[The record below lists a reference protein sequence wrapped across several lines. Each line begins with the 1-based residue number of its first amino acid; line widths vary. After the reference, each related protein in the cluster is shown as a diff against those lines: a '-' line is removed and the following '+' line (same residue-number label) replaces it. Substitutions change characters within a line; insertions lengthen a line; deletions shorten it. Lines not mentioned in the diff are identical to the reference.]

1 MEPSKQ
7 IRAVAQTY
15 LQEQQLKEQ
24 AEYIAVLEST
34 IVAIAEQLGVEP
46 QQLINEV
53 SSQLT
58 GAMLQKASQGA
69 EAAEAKHTQRAE
81 RYDLAG
87 KRVSAAM
94 AAGTKPNPDDV
105 EINPTGGTKSNFMAN
120 VRRGTPLPTE
130 SLGKPEVNI
139 GERHAALKAKQ
150 AGALHDIARGRESGD
165 MGLQQKGKQALRSL
179 APSLAGARRER
190 GEAKKK

>member
-130 SLGKPEVNI
+130 SLGKPQVNI
-139 GERHAALKAKQ
+139 GERQAALKAKQ
-150 AGALHDIARGRESGD
+150 AAALHDIARGRESGD